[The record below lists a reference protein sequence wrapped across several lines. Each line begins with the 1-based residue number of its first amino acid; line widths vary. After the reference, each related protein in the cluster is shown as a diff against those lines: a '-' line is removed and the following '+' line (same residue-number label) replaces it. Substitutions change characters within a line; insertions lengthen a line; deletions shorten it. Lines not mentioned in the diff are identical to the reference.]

1 MYPRRTTTSGFGGGF
16 GGCGSGGPIPRDLAV
31 LLGVLFVTYSLQ
43 FFAATQIVPALLRL
57 TPPAWHR
64 ALGCDAAHPPSSRR
78 FFAPPQIV
86 PALLRL
92 TPLAWQR
99 GFVWQLATY
108 PFVGYGSPSLWF
120 VLELPILYMFG
131 NELFFGIGRAHL
143 L

>member
-57 TPPAWHR
+57 TP
-64 ALGCDAAHPPSSRR
+64 
-78 FFAPPQIV
+78 
-86 PALLRL
+86 
-92 TPLAWQR
+92 LAWQR

-120 VLELPILYMFG
+120 VLELLILYMFG